1 MLFINMLLDRQSPRV
16 ATIPDSYHA
25 FTSLPRRQR
34 GSNLRAR
41 CFSRRTRALA
51 RIRSSFSLRALSE
64 STALLRGE
72 GACLHGKGAI
82 LWHELNGVLKQRAL
96 SFTSFSV
103 GGKISRQPQGI
114 VATREALPIIAC
126 DRIMQYPLI

>member
-1 MLFINMLLDRQSPRV
+1 MSTWKRC
-16 ATIPDSYHA
+16 DS
-25 FTSLPRRQR
+25 
-34 GSNLRAR
+34 
-41 CFSRRTRALA
+41 LA
-51 RIRSSFSLRALSE
+51 RTERRAKARVRL
-64 STALLRGE
+64 
-72 GACLHGKGAI
+72 
-82 LWHELNGVLKQRAL
+82 LKQRAL